1 MIAIGWD
8 TTRMAG
14 EVQRT
19 ATGALADDDS
29 LATAVLLSLFLDR
42 QADADD
48 ALPDAGG
55 ALLAGSG
62 ALFARRGWIGDAIA
76 MRDGEVAADR
86 IGSRL
91 WLLSRASQLPETL
104 RLAEDYAA
112 EALAWLMTDGLATA
126 VTVSAEWIAR
136 GTMALTVQITL
147 PAGETEAYSYALR
160 TA

>member
-1 MIAIGWD
+1 MIALGWNPATQSGD
-8 TTRMAG
+8 
-14 EVQRT
+14 VIRT

-48 ALPDAGG
+48 ALPDANGG
-55 ALLAGSG
+55 G

-76 MRDGEVAADR
+76 MRQGEATTDR

-112 EALAWLMTDGLATA
+112 EALAWLTADGLATSVA
-126 VTVSAEWIAR
+126 VTAEWIAR
-136 GTMALTVQITL
+136 GTMALTIQIAL
-147 PAGETEAYSYALR
+147 PAGETQAYSYALR